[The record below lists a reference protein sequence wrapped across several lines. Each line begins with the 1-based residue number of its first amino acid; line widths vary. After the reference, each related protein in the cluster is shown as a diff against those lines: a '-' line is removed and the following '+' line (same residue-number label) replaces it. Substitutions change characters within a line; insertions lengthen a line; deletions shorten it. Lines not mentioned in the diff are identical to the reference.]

1 MTKLT
6 LALAFSVFTFGVVK
20 TGAAQTTGQNPP
32 ITFSI
37 LNQTAPVAEPITIFT
52 PNKDG
57 LFRASIYY
65 EITQAG
71 PFGPEDYIGP
81 YLSYTNDSGTVLSS
95 SGLFLVPDAVVDT
108 SEVSLFRAKAN
119 TPVTMAFKTVS
130 PPPSGYV
137 YDLYI
142 YIERLQ

>member
-1 MTKLT
+1 
-6 LALAFSVFTFGVVK
+6 
-20 TGAAQTTGQNPP
+20 
-32 ITFSI
+32 
-37 LNQTAPVAEPITIFT
+37 LNQTAPVAEPITIFA

-71 PFGPEDYIGP
+71 PFGLGDYIGP
-81 YLSYTNDSGTVLSS
+81 YLSYTNDSGTVISTP
-95 SGLFLVPDAVVDT
+95 GLFLIPDAVVDT
-108 SEVSLFRAKAN
+108 SGVSLFRAKAN
-119 TPVTMAFKTVS
+119 TPVTMTFSTLKT
-130 PPPSGYV
+130 PPSGYV